1 MAFLVDETYLPAT
14 LTVPPM
20 TDEEFAEFVAEHPDL
35 WFEMTAEGELLIM
48 PPNHSTTGAQNGEL
62 SGQLRDWARRD
73 QRGIVGDS
81 STGFVL
87 PNGARR
93 SPDASWTR
101 KADIRNLPERSQNG
115 YWHLSPAF
123 AIELRSHSDRLRI
136 LRAKMREYIENGT
149 ELGWLIDPESQTVEI
164 YRPNREPEMVVGAE
178 RIEGEGPVEGF
189 VLELR
194 TVWDPLAD

>member
-35 WFEMTAEGELLIM
+35 WFEMSAEGELLIM

-81 STGFVL
+81 STGVVL

-101 KADIRNLPERSQNG
+101 KSDIRNLPERSRNG

-164 YRPNREPEMVVGAE
+164 YRPNREPELVVGAE